1 MWPEFHHHYH
11 HHHLI
16 SETPLRLRP
25 TQMSVGMAEVAVK
38 RREWAALG
46 AKQRDRQLQ
55 RQVFPAVLGPG
66 RRHYILDHHH
76 LGLALIAEGI
86 EQVWVAVQDD
96 LSWLAPAV
104 FWRTMEFRAWAHPFD
119 ARGQRHDCSR
129 IPRLLT
135 QLQDDPYRTL
145 ANRVHEAGGYAKS
158 PTLYAEFLWADFL
171 RTRIGVRSALKA
183 TPAAVRAGVKLA
195 RSPAARYLPG
205 WAGRDS

>member
-1 MWPEFHHHYH
+1 
-11 HHHLI
+11 
-16 SETPLRLRP
+16 
-25 TQMSVGMAEVAVK
+25 MSVGMAEVAAK

-66 RRHYILDHHH
+66 RRHFILDHHH

-86 EQVWVAVQDD
+86 EEVWIAVQDD

-171 RTRIGVRSALKA
+171 RTRIGIRGARSP